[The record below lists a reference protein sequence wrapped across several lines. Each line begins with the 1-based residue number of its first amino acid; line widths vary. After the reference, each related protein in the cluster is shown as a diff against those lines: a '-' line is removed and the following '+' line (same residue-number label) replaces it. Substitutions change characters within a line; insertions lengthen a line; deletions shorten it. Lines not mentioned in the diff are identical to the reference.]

1 MIWRRRTIGF
11 IKRFC
16 KKSLRWMGVRIA
28 YFADDVVLLEELSE
42 ELKERLKISLKIVFV
57 LLE

>member
-1 MIWRRRTIGF
+1 
-11 IKRFC
+11 
-16 KKSLRWMGVRIA
+16 MGVRIA